1 MLDLGTQD
9 MERDYS
15 ACLDLILAQPR
26 AAALVNCQVKSKSSV
41 RVPQSTVR
49 VLNLMLI
56 QDILGN
62 TALHYATQFWGQDT
76 VARLLALG
84 ANIGLKN
91 KSGEA
96 PIAGILPSTMEAFL
110 NTSCLKV
117 CFFVS

>member
-1 MLDLGTQD
+1 
-9 MERDYS
+9 
-15 ACLDLILAQPR
+15 
-26 AAALVNCQVKSKSSV
+26 
-41 RVPQSTVR
+41 
-49 VLNLMLI
+49 MLI
-56 QDILGN
+56 QDVLGN

-117 CFFVS
+117 FFFVS

>member
-1 MLDLGTQD
+1 MLDLGTRD
-9 MERDYS
+9 SEDRDYS
-15 ACLDLILAQPR
+15 ACLELILAQSQ
-26 AAALVNCQVKSKSSV
+26 AAALVNCQVIATVLHS
-41 RVPQSTVR
+41 PQS
-49 VLNLMLI
+49 LLI
-56 QDILGN
+56 QDVLGN

-117 CFFVS
+117 CFFTS